1 MSTQLGTR
9 TVLARHLPR
18 RAHLSLVRYASD
30 IPKRVALRGEG
41 ILTSPRFNK
50 GTAFTEREREDFGLV
65 GRLPYRVNTLEEQC
79 ERAYA
84 QLSSRDHPL
93 RKNTFLQSMKDQ
105 NWVLYYALLKK
116 HLKETV
122 PIVYTPTQA
131 DAIANYSNLFR
142 RSEGLY
148 LSYPDKDTMEEAF
161 LRQITGREV
170 DLVVVTDSEAI
181 LGIGDQGVG
190 GIAISAAKSVIYTL
204 IGKVDPSRTLAV
216 ALDVGTNN
224 ENLLHDPLYV
234 GWQKPRIQG
243 QEYDDFVDKF
253 VQLVRKHL
261 PHSLLHFEDF
271 GVANAH
277 RLLRRYRS
285 VHSVFN
291 DDIQGTGAVTLAGA
305 MSAVGVTGSSLHEQ
319 RIVIYGAGTAGLG
332 IATQLRDAM
341 VAIDGASVEDATRRF
356 YCIDRPGLLTDDLP
370 AGLMRDDQHEWAR
383 PAAEWTGERNGKDR
397 IDLIDVVRKIKPTML
412 VGTST
417 HAGAFTEEVIRT
429 MASNIERPIIFSLSN
444 PSRLV
449 EVHPHD
455 ANAWTEGRA
464 LLATGSPFPPA
475 KMPSGRDYPIAE
487 CNNALIYPG
496 LGFGAVLS
504 RSREVTDNMI
514 IAGARRLAALSP
526 ALTDPDNSLLPDLQD
541 APDVNLEIAVAVAEQ
556 AIEDGTAGVSWAK
569 EEVRDRAKEKIWEP
583 VYQEYVFDENGDR

>member
-9 TVLARHLPR
+9 TVLARHIPR
-18 RAHLSLVRYASD
+18 RAHLSLVRHASD

-429 MASNIERPIIFSLSN
+429 MASNVERPIIFSLSN